1 MQADLSDWMSKSTHA
16 EIEEK
21 NASIE
26 CIFIHS
32 KCCTSATT
40 QELCKTISWFLPNSP
55 VKCCADPKLS
65 FIKSLTDQHFFSF
78 SYFIFV
84 IALLPN
90 TKRSSP
96 HSMPSLN
103 LIKKYSLRKPI
114 CESNTYFMPK
124 LLWNMNITW
133 QRNQVSALVSRKKIK
148 SPDHDLSEETSCPCR
163 MAKILAKDC
172 KVHSYIFD
180 SPSEYSTNNKTLNIM
195 FSTHSPVSEF
205 VS

>member
-16 EIEEK
+16 EIKRKKMHPLNVYLYIQNAGPQQLHK
-21 NASIE
+21 NS
-26 CIFIHS
+26 
-32 KCCTSATT
+32 
-40 QELCKTISWFLPNSP
+40 CKTISWFLPNSL

-65 FIKSLTDQHFFSF
+65 FIKSLTGQHFFSF

-90 TKRSSP
+90 TKCSSP
-96 HSMPSLN
+96 HSVPSLN

-133 QRNQVSALVSRKKIK
+133 QRDQVSALVSRKKNKI
-148 SPDHDLSEETSCPCR
+148 STSWSFWRDLLS
-163 MAKILAKDC
+163 M
-172 KVHSYIFD
+172 
-180 SPSEYSTNNKTLNIM
+180 
-195 FSTHSPVSEF
+195 
-205 VS
+205 